1 MKRMLIID
9 DEPNIRLLIKEIVAL
24 LGIEAVE
31 ASDGKAGFEH
41 VTLQSFACIFLDQR
55 MPGQS
60 GIETLSQIREVS
72 DVPVYVISA
81 YQHPD
86 EAEEMKRLGIDGSI
100 MKPFTI
106 DELVNIAKKYV

>member
-9 DEPNIRLLIKEIVAL
+9 DEPNIRQLIKEILAL

-31 ASDGKAGFEH
+31 AADGKTGFEQ
-41 VTLQSFACIFLDQR
+41 VTLQSFACVFLDQR

-60 GIETLSQIREVS
+60 GIETLRQIREIS

-86 EAEEMKRLGIDGSI
+86 KVEEMTKLGIEGSI